1 MRRPLPLLRPA
12 VSGLVRIEPSSALGS
27 TRDDRVTTL
36 VVTSAI
42 VASAVLVAAARSVG
56 ETVAEQPGRVA
67 TLLALTLVLQLFS
80 VRVYGR
86 GSVSVSAIGMLASV
100 FLVDTGTAMAIA
112 VVAALAH
119 SVRRRAQPHKA
130 IFDAANFALSTAVAS
145 TVFQAADSW
154 RPGAA
159 VLAGFVFAALHNGL
173 LCLAMSLA
181 ESASWRTIWVERFPR
196 ARYHLALFGPV
207 ALRAAIAVE
216 QTRD

>member
-12 VSGLVRIEPSSALGS
+12 VTGLARIEPSSALGS

-42 VASAVLVAAARSVG
+42 VASAVLVAVVRNVAH
-56 ETVAEQPGRVA
+56 TVAVEPGRVA
-67 TLLALTLVLQLFS
+67 TLLALTIVLQLFS

-119 SVRRRAQPHKA
+119 SIRRRAQPHKA
-130 IFDAANFALSTAVAS
+130 IFDGANFAISTAAAS
-145 TVFQAADSW
+145 VVFSAACGLL
-154 RPGAA
+154 PGAP
-159 VLAGFVFAALHNGL
+159 VLARCV
-173 LCLAMSLA
+173 LA
-181 ESASWRTIWVERFPR
+181 V
-196 ARYHLALFGPV
+196 
-207 ALRAAIAVE
+207 
-216 QTRD
+216 

>member
-12 VSGLVRIEPSSALGS
+12 VTGLARIEPSSALGS

-42 VASAVLVAAARSVG
+42 VASAVLVAVGQSVG
-56 ETVAEQPGRVA
+56 KTVAQQPGRVA
-67 TLLALTLVLQLFS
+67 TLFALTLVLQLFS

-112 VVAALAH
+112 IVAAL
-119 SVRRRAQPHKA
+119 VQWLRRRGELHKA
-130 IFDAANFALSTAVAS
+130 IFDGANFTISAAAAS
-145 TVFQAADSW
+145 LVFHTTDVW

-159 VLAGFVFAALHNGL
+159 V
-173 LCLAMSLA
+173 
-181 ESASWRTIWVERFPR
+181 
-196 ARYHLALFGPV
+196 
-207 ALRAAIAVE
+207 
-216 QTRD
+216 

>member
-130 IFDAANFALSTAVAS
+130 IFDAANFAISTATAS
-145 TVFQAADSW
+145 VVFQVAGTW

-159 VLAGFVFAALHNGL
+159 VLSGCVFAPPHNGPPCPPTGL
-173 LCLAMSLA
+173 PAG
-181 ESASWRTIWVERFPR
+181 ASWRPLWLPGLHPR
-196 ARYHLALFGPV
+196 R
-207 ALRAAIAVE
+207 
-216 QTRD
+216 

>member
-12 VSGLVRIEPSSALGS
+12 VTGLSRIEPSSALGS

-42 VASAVLVAAARSVG
+42 VASAVLVAVVRSVV
-56 ETVAEQPGRVA
+56 ETVAQQPGRVA

-119 SVRRRAQPHKA
+119 SVRRQAQPHKA
-130 IFDAANFALSTAVAS
+130 IFDASNYALSTALAS
-145 TVFQAADSW
+145 KIEI
-154 RPGAA
+154 G
-159 VLAGFVFAALHNGL
+159 
-173 LCLAMSLA
+173 
-181 ESASWRTIWVERFPR
+181 R
-196 ARYHLALFGPV
+196 AHV
-207 ALRAAIAVE
+207 
-216 QTRD
+216 

>member
-12 VSGLVRIEPSSALGS
+12 VSGLARIEPSSALGS

-56 ETVAEQPGRVA
+56 ETVSQEPGRVA

-100 FLVDTGTAMAIA
+100 FLLDTGTAMAVA

-119 SVRRRAQPHKA
+119 SMRRRAQPHKA
-130 IFDAANFALSTAVAS
+130 IFDGANFAISTAAAS
-145 TVFQAADSW
+145 VVFSAADEW

-159 VLAGFVFAALHNGL
+159 GLARAVFAALSNGL
-173 LCLAMSLA
+173 LCLRMSL
-181 ESASWRTIWVERFPR
+181 SPGSRCRR
-196 ARYHLALFGPV
+196 
-207 ALRAAIAVE
+207 
-216 QTRD
+216 

>member
-12 VSGLVRIEPSSALGS
+12 VTGLARIEPSSALGS

-42 VASAVLVAAARSVG
+42 VASAVVVAVVRSVA
-56 ETVAEQPGRVA
+56 ETMAQEPGRVA
-67 TLLALTLVLQLFS
+67 TLLGLTLVLQLFS

-112 VVAALAH
+112 MVAALAQWL
-119 SVRRRAQPHKA
+119 RRRGELYKA
-130 IFDAANFALSTAVAS
+130 IFDGANFAISAAAAS
-145 TVFQAADSW
+145 VVFQLADTW

-159 VLAGFVFAALHNGL
+159 G
-173 LCLAMSLA
+173 
-181 ESASWRTIWVERFPR
+181 R
-196 ARYHLALFGPV
+196 
-207 ALRAAIAVE
+207 
-216 QTRD
+216 

>member
-112 VVAALAH
+112 VVAAL
-119 SVRRRAQPHKA
+119 VQWLRRRGEPHKA
-130 IFDAANFALSTAVAS
+130 IFDAANFSISTTTASVVFPVAG
-145 TVFQAADSW
+145 TR
-154 RPGAA
+154 RPGAGPP
-159 VLAGFVFAALHNGL
+159 AGCAF
-173 LCLAMSLA
+173 
-181 ESASWRTIWVERFPR
+181 SAPN
-196 ARYHLALFGPV
+196 
-207 ALRAAIAVE
+207 
-216 QTRD
+216 